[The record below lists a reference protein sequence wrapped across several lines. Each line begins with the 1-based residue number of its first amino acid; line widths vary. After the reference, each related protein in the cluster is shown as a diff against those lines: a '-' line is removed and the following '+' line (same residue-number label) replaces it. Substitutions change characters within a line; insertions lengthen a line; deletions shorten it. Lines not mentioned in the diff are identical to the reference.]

1 MNLAVSPARFVKL
14 DIFDAKE
21 SGYDVLNNESAA
33 DAGLSRRQMIRRLV
47 SSAGAGVLFAQTAL
61 AHPIYKHLADGTLLA
76 SAEAHV
82 PAGAWTPK
90 FLNPHQNETLVV
102 LAERIVPNSGKAQ
115 VNRFIDL
122 LLSVDNAETRKK
134 FNESLAVFDR
144 ESMSRFGQPFKDVSE
159 AKQNE
164 LLTAFVAEKPT
175 FDPDP
180 LGGSDEDRP
189 EKNTSVGIPLTLRDH
204 FENLKVWTTGAY
216 YSSEVGLREM
226 GWTGVHFFQDFPGC
240 RHPDGHS

>member
-1 MNLAVSPARFVKL
+1 M
-14 DIFDAKE
+14 
-21 SGYDVLNNESAA
+21 
-33 DAGLSRRQMIRRLV
+33 DAGLSRRELIRRLV
-47 SSAGAGVLFAQTAL
+47 TGAGAGVLFTSTAL
-61 AHPIYKHLADGTLLA
+61 AHPIYKHLADGRLLA

-90 FLNPHQNETLVV
+90 FLNPHQNETLLV

-122 LLSVDNAETRKK
+122 LLSVDNAETQKT
-134 FNESLAVFDR
+134 FNDSLAVFDH
-144 ESMSRFGQPFKDVSE
+144 ESMSRFGHAFKGISE

-164 LLTAFVAEKPT
+164 LLTAFAAEKASFT
-175 FDPDP
+175 PDP
-180 LGGSDEDRP
+180 LGGVDEDRP
-189 EKNTSVGIPLTLRDH
+189 EKNTSMGTPLTLRDH

-226 GWTGVHFFQDFPGC
+226 GWTGVNFFVDFPGC
-240 RHPDGHS
+240 QHPEGHS